1 MIGTLDKKRGIV
13 NVPIRREGRLT
24 YISMDEGMA
33 QLAVDLFDGDEA
45 ACRGWIQACVDDL
58 DRDAERA
65 LSNARVGDR
74 IGQASG
80 FSRMVQRQLIALA
93 LRRLRELRR
102 ASQDRAA
109 RAAA

>member
-33 QLAVDLFDGDEA
+33 QLAIDLFEGDEA
-45 ACRGWIQACVDDL
+45 ACRAWIQSCVDDL
-58 DRDAERA
+58 DKNTEQA
-65 LSNARVGDR
+65 LRNANVGER

-80 FSRMVQRQLIALA
+80 FSRMVQRQLISLA
-93 LRRLRELRR
+93 LHRLRELRR
-102 ASQDRAA
+102 AAQDRGA